1 MSTIPQN
8 KGNLPKWDF
17 IWLQDNYCI
26 LQLLHSTVINPI
38 TRQSLFFP
46 VSQTYSHENFTYSV
60 LNKEKHTNQSSLLTK
75 IKNQMIMVTHNIE
88 IFMFISLL
96 IFHFKQRGYNVH
108 LLSQLSY
115 TFSFNS
121 KVKCQWCGS
130 NVLNKS
136 GKKSN
141 VIWLFHYMIMRVE
154 RIN

>member
-1 MSTIPQN
+1 M
-8 KGNLPKWDF
+8 K
-17 IWLQDNYCI
+17 
-26 LQLLHSTVINPI
+26 
-38 TRQSLFFP
+38 
-46 VSQTYSHENFTYSV
+46 
-60 LNKEKHTNQSSLLTK
+60 
-75 IKNQMIMVTHNIE
+75 MVTHNIE
-88 IFMFISLL
+88 IFISLL

-141 VIWLFHYMIMRVE
+141 VIWLFHYHDHDIRKNKLNWVLYTGQQKRFSLLGSRHAWEQGHGEFIKCQITMKYMLSHFLWVWLRMLSDWGYG
-154 RIN
+154 